1 MHVKQCLGPG
11 TGAIGQGSVMGNS
24 LVVSGSK
31 KKKKNSVM
39 GIRVDGEGLGQITRV
54 FSVTQYTHIK
64 SFTQK
69 KVSQNY
75 V

>member
-1 MHVKQCLGPG
+1 
-11 TGAIGQGSVMGNS
+11 
-24 LVVSGSK
+24 
-31 KKKKNSVM
+31 M

-69 KVSQNY
+69 KSFTKLCLNY
-75 V
+75 SISCFL

>member
-11 TGAIGQGSVMGNS
+11 TGAIGQGSVMGNR
-24 LVVSGSK
+24 LVVSGS